1 MRKWITRIGVAL
13 LALPFVLALAAFVL
27 LRGSLPTLEGD
38 PALPGLSAPVA
49 VARDGNGTVTI
60 DAANEAD
67 AMRAL
72 GYVHAQERFFEMD
85 LMRRSPAGEL
95 SALFGKIA
103 LDVDRKHRLHRMRAR
118 VAGNMAAIAGDK
130 RAVLDAYVA
139 GANAGV
145 AALPIRPWP
154 YLLLRQ
160 QPAPWTAQD
169 TPLAGIAMY
178 FDLQDASNAR
188 ELALW
193 RIQPHLPAA
202 LFALL
207 TRDGT
212 RWDAPLQGEPRGDAI
227 LPDAAQVDL
236 RMLPFPDGD
245 LPTATRTKGTP
256 GSNNFAVAGSLTAD
270 GRAIVANDMHLGL
283 RAPNLWFRVRLR
295 YADPQAPGG
304 RVDVQGVSLPG
315 LPAIIVGSNG
325 HVAWGFTNSYGDYL
339 DWQRQRPCGGEVVA
353 DCATVVR
360 HREMIDIAGGDPLP
374 LDIDETA
381 WGPIAH
387 RNADGTALALR
398 WTAHDGGGVD
408 LGITRLAHAADAADA
423 LRIADNVRIP
433 TQNLMLADAKGQIA
447 WRLLG
452 LIPRR
457 DAACV
462 PATVDAQA
470 SCGAWGSA
478 SDASAT
484 IASPARD
491 RLWTA
496 NARVVDGEAL
506 REVGDGG
513 YAFGARAK
521 QIRDGL
527 QAKQHFD
534 ERDLLAIQLDDR
546 ALLLQPWWEL
556 LQAQAKQPDSPALAA
571 LAKAAGKWEGR
582 ASVESV
588 SYRIVRAWR
597 LAVHDRIA
605 DGLTAPARVALGK
618 DFVMPDLPQL
628 EGVVWPLVEQR
639 PAHLLSRR
647 YASWD
652 ALLEDAARS
661 VATNWNSAARCPAG
675 AGASATPPPSAT
687 RWPARCP
694 SSASACCAC
703 RPTRCPATATCHA
716 CRHRRWAPRSAW
728 WSHRAVKPR
737 ASSTSP
743 GARADTRCRRSGA
756 PGTRTGCR
764 ASPRRCCRDAR
775 VTGCSCARSRRDQA
789 AASNAMPTAS
799 SACATSASRSAVS
812 SSPQDSRTS
821 PSPMPAA
828 ARSSGVQ
835 VEWVMLAGCCASD
848 SASPRLTAQATIRS
862 ASMKRLPASMPPCSS
877 SAIIP
882 PGWRICRCATACC
895 GCEASPG

>member
-1 MRKWITRIGVAL
+1 MRKWITRVGVAL
-13 LALPFVLALAAFVL
+13 LALPFVLALAAFAL

-38 PALPGLSAPVA
+38 VVLPGLSAPVA
-49 VARDGNGTVTI
+49 LARDGNGTVTI

-72 GYVHAQERFFEMD
+72 GYVHAQERYFEMD
-85 LMRRSPAGEL
+85 LLRRTAAGEL

-103 LDVDRKHRLHRMRAR
+103 LDVDKRHRLHRMRAR
-118 VAGNMAAIAGDK
+118 VAGNLDAIAGDK

-145 AALPIRPWP
+145 AALPVRPWP

-160 QPAPWTAQD
+160 TPAPWTAED

-178 FDLQDASNAR
+178 FDLQDGSNAR

-193 RIQPHLPAA
+193 RMQPHLPAA

-227 LPDAAQVDL
+227 LPDAAQVNL
-236 RMLPFPDGD
+236 RTLPFPSGD
-245 LPTATRTKGTP
+245 MPAATRTKGTP

-283 RAPNLWFRVRLR
+283 RAPNLWFRARLR

-315 LPAIIVGSNG
+315 LPAIIVGANG

-339 DWQRQRPCGGEVVA
+339 DWQRQQPCGNDASAG
-353 DCATVVR
+353 CAPVTR
-360 HREMIDIAGGDPLP
+360 HRETITIAGGEPVA

-387 RNADGTALALR
+387 READGSALALR
-398 WTAHDGGGVD
+398 WTAHESGGVN
-408 LGITRLAHAADAADA
+408 LGITRLARAADAADA
-423 LRIADNVRIP
+423 LRIANEVRIP

-452 LIPRR
+452 LIPQR
-457 DAACV
+457 DAQCA
-462 PATVDAQA
+462 PATVDTDAA
-470 SCGAWGSA
+470 CAAWPSA
-478 SDASAT
+478 SNAGAAIT
-484 IASPARD
+484 SPTRD

-506 REVGDGG
+506 RQVGDGG

-527 QAKQHFD
+527 QAKPRFD

-546 ALLLQPWWEL
+546 ALLLQPWWDL
-556 LQAQAKQPDSPALAA
+556 LRAQAKQPDSPALAA
-571 LAKAAGKWEGR
+571 LAAASTRWEGR

-605 DGLTAPARVALGK
+605 DGLTAPARAALGE

-628 EGVVWPLVEQR
+628 EGVVWPLLEQR
-639 PAHLLSRR
+639 PPHLLSRR
-647 YASWD
+647 YPNWD
-652 ALLEDAARS
+652 ALLEDAAREVRDELEQRGPLS
-661 VATNWNSAARCPAG
+661 GRRWGERNTAAICHPLAG
-675 AGASATPPPSAT
+675 ALPIIGKRMLCMPAQPLPGDGAMPRVQGPAFGASQ
-687 RWPARCP
+687 RL
-694 SSASACCAC
+694 
-703 RPTRCPATATCHA
+703 
-716 CRHRRWAPRSAW
+716 
-728 WSHRAVKPR
+728 VV
-737 ASSTSP
+737 
-743 GARADTRCRRSGA
+743 A
-756 PGTRTGCR
+756 PGHEADAILHMPGGQSGHPM
-764 ASPRRCCRDAR
+764 SPFWGAGHADWVA
-775 VTGCSCARSRRDQA
+775 GK
-789 AASNAMPTAS
+789 
-799 SACATSASRSAVS
+799 
-812 SSPQDSRTS
+812 
-821 PSPMPAA
+821 PSPLLPGS
-828 ARSSGVQ
+828 ARYR
-835 VEWVMLAGCCASD
+835 LALR
-848 SASPRLTAQATIRS
+848 PQ
-862 ASMKRLPASMPPCSS
+862 
-877 SAIIP
+877 
-882 PGWRICRCATACC
+882 
-895 GCEASPG
+895 